1 MPQTLKIM
9 GVHGLGDHRSSPWK
23 EDWEQTVREVF
34 AQQSGVQL
42 EFCFVSYDD
51 IFASVD
57 LSVWESMQAVA
68 KLASSAV
75 STTVSGRRGVLD
87 DISDKIKWTG
97 GYVVAWLED
106 EDFKKRSRKRVL
118 DADKA
123 VGGEQ
128 FPPGRSA
135 F

>member
-75 STTVSGRRGVLD
+75 STTVSGRRGVLG
-87 DISDKIKWTG
+87 DISDKIKWTA